1 MDFNEERRKIE
12 EAETARQQLQQEDE
26 EMQDEDEY

>member
-12 EAETARQQLQQEDE
+12 EAEAARQQQLQHEDQEMHD
-26 EMQDEDEY
+26 DDY

>member
-12 EAETARQQLQQEDE
+12 EAETARQQQQNEDQ
-26 EMQDEDEY
+26 EMHDEDEY